1 MNTAWHKRHRM
12 PRRASPAQREFR
24 LHLTLA
30 IALPLCLAAGA
41 FELTRA
47 MSGHEIGWIYAV
59 EWPLIGAYGVYLWW
73 RLLKETRAEARD
85 LAVGDVPADDAGT
98 AAAADQAAEN
108 DPELAAWQAYLA
120 RLHETDPPGG
130 PPGYA

>member
-1 MNTAWHKRHRM
+1 MS
-12 PRRASPAQREFR
+12 PRRDGYGRASPAQREFR

-30 IALPLCLAAGA
+30 IALPVCLAAGA

-73 RLLKETRAEARD
+73 RLLKETRAEVRD
-85 LAVGDVPADDAGT
+85 LAAGNVPADDAST
-98 AAAADQAAEN
+98 APATDPAAEN
-108 DPELAAWQAYLA
+108 DPELAAWQAYLT
-120 RLHETDPPGG
+120 RLHEVDPPGG
-130 PPGYA
+130 PPG